1 MNKIIFLLGM
11 VFCLDA
17 SARVALVGENSNYI
31 VTEDNSGAETSP
43 LEYAI
48 VIDVQ
53 QRFKTVATRGV
64 CRQLDDTGRQVCEP
78 GRVISKDHIGYDVTY
93 KYKDFVGTVFLDS
106 IPPAGIIYMKTVITP
121 IVK

>member
-1 MNKIIFLLGM
+1 MNKILFLLGM

-31 VTEDNSGAETSP
+31 VTEDNSGAEAAP

-78 GRVISKDHIGYDVTY
+78 GRVISREHIGYDVTY

>member
-1 MNKIIFLLGM
+1 MNKILFLLGM

-17 SARVALVGENSNYI
+17 SARVALVAENSNYI

-78 GRVISKDHIGYDVTY
+78 GRVISREHIGYDVTY

-106 IPPAGIIYMKTVITP
+106 MPPAGIIYMKTVITP

>member
-1 MNKIIFLLGM
+1 MNKILFLLGM

-17 SARVALVGENSNYI
+17 SARVAVVAENNNYT
-31 VTEDNSGAETSP
+31 VTEDHSGAEAAP

-48 VIDVQ
+48 VIDAQ
-53 QRFKTVATRGV
+53 HRFKTVATRGV

-78 GRVISKDHIGYDVTY
+78 GRVISREHIGYDVTY

-106 IPPAGIIYMKTVITP
+106 MPPAGIIYMKTVITP

>member
-1 MNKIIFLLGM
+1 MNKILFLLGM

-17 SARVALVGENSNYI
+17 SARVAIVNENNNYI
-31 VTEDNSGAETSP
+31 VTEDHSGAEAAP

-64 CRQLDDTGRQVCEP
+64 CRQLDDTGRQGCEP